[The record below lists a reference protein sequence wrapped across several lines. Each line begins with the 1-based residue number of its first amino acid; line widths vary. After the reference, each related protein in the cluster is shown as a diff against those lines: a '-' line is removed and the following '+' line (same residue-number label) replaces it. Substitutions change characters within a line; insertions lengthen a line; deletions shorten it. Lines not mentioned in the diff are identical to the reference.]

1 MSDSKAMSW
10 DALAFG
16 SVAGGG
22 GVRVVRELDTLRAG
36 LDRVRCAGHRIALV
50 PTMGNLHDGHLAL
63 VRRAC
68 ELCEI
73 VVASIFV
80 NPYQFGA
87 GEDFDSYP
95 RTFEQDLVQL
105 EHAGCQLVFAPDGD
119 TVYPHGPDTIT
130 RVQVP
135 GLGDVLDGESRPG
148 FFRGVATVVNIL
160 FNMVEPDVAMFGEKD
175 FQQLLVVRRMVADLH
190 LRVRVE
196 SVATVREPD
205 GLAMSSRNGY
215 LTHDERARAPVI
227 YRALLA
233 ARDSIAEGET
243 DLGSVEAHGL
253 RTLEEAGLEPDYF
266 KVCRRADLA
275 PPEPSDRELVVLAA
289 ARLGSARL
297 IDNIQL

>member
-1 MSDSKAMSW
+1 MSDGNAMNW

-16 SVAGGG
+16 AVAAGGRI
-22 GVRVVRELDTLRAG
+22 RVVRELGALRAG
-36 LDRVRCAGHRIALV
+36 LDRVRAGGHRIALV

-68 ELCEI
+68 ELCEL

-87 GEDFDSYP
+87 GEDFESYP
-95 RTFEQDLVQL
+95 RTFEQDLEQL
-105 EHAGCQLVFAPDGD
+105 EHAGCQLVFVPDGN
-119 TVYPHGPDTIT
+119 TVYPQGPDTIT

-135 GLGDVLDGESRPG
+135 GLGDVLDGASRPG

-175 FQQLLVVRRMVADLH
+175 FQQLLVVRRMVADLR

-215 LTHDERARAPVI
+215 LTHDERARAPAI

-233 ARDSIAEGET
+233 ARDRIAEGGA
-243 DLGSVEAHGL
+243 DLPTVQAHGL
-253 RTLEEAGLEPDYF
+253 RMLEEAGLAPDYF

-275 PPEPSDRELVVLAA
+275 PAEPSDRDLVVLTA
-289 ARLGSARL
+289 ARLGKARL